1 MPATASLLRD
11 RAEPRALA
19 VAVIRDGESFGALR
33 AEWTDVLRHSA
44 ANNPFLSWE
53 WLHAWWTHLR
63 GSRTLE
69 LVTVRDEDDR
79 LIGIAP
85 LCASRGRLPWL
96 RRLEFLGTGWA
107 GSDYLDLIVRDGYEF
122 QFADALTDSFRSH
135 GPSVRFDHLPVGAVA
150 SILSHGLQKA
160 GWNRESARSG

>member
-1 MPATASLLRD
+1 MNAKA
-11 RAEPRALA
+11 
-19 VAVIRDGESFGALR
+19 AVIRDGESFGALR
-33 AEWTDVLRHSA
+33 AEWTDVLQHSA

-69 LVTVRDEDDR
+69 IVTVRDEDDR

-122 QFADALTDSFRSH
+122 IWKRCRRLRL
-135 GPSVRFDHLPVGAVA
+135 VRRRPHRAVA
-150 SILSHGLQKA
+150 RRAAQ
-160 GWNRESARSG
+160 